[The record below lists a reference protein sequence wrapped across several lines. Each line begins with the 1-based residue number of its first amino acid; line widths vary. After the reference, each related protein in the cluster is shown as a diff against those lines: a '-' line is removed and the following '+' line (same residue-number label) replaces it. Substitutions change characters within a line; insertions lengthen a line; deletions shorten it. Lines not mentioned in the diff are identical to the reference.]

1 MMTAEFGH
9 VAPFTDVTM
18 IPFRLFRVGDKVV
31 YPNHGVGTV
40 EHISNRYL
48 GGVSE
53 QFYLVRIETS
63 NMRVMVPF
71 ASVDTV
77 GMRPVA
83 REDDVSQTLNFLQCG
98 ECCPHTDWKDRFK
111 ENSEK
116 MRTGSLLH
124 VAQVLKSLLLLH
136 RAKPLS
142 FREKKMLDR
151 AVVLL
156 VNELASSRCMDP
168 GEATELVRQALA
180 AAQLELPTPETA
192 DA

>member
-1 MMTAEFGH
+1 MN
-9 VAPFTDVTM
+9 
-18 IPFRLFRVGDKVV
+18 PFRLFRVGDKVV

-40 EHISNRYL
+40 EHISNRYF

-53 QFYLVRIETS
+53 QFYLVRIESS

-71 ASVDTV
+71 ASVGTV

-83 REDDVSQTLNFLQCG
+83 QEDDISQTLQFLQCG

-116 MRTGSLLH
+116 MRTGSLLQ
-124 VAQVLKSLLLLH
+124 VAQVLKGLLLLH

-168 GEATELVRQALA
+168 AEATGLVRQSLA